1 MGLCKGGTHLS
12 KETILVIED
21 EEDIQE
27 LLRYN
32 LERDGYAVISCLTG
46 EDGLLS
52 LEQERPDLVLLDLM
66 LPGLDG
72 KEICRRLK
80 RDDATSDIPIIMLTA
95 RGEESDIVAGL
106 ELGADDYVTKPFSP
120 KVLTA
125 RVGAVMR
132 RARASAAPANG
143 GEAVVRIHDLV
154 IHPGRHEVLSGGEPV
169 NLSSTE
175 FGILHFLAGRPGWV
189 YTRRQILR
197 GVHGEDHPVLD
208 RSIDVQI
215 ASLRG
220 KLGDRGELIETVR
233 GVGYRF
239 AE

>member
-1 MGLCKGGTHLS
+1 MAR
-12 KETILVIED
+12 ETIFIIED

-32 LERDGYAVISCLTG
+32 LEREGYAVTGFLTG
-46 EDGLLS
+46 EDGLQVIG
-52 LEQERPDLVLLDLM
+52 EKRPDLILLDLM

-72 KEICRRLK
+72 KEICRQLK
-80 RDDATSDIPIIMLTA
+80 RDESTADIPIIMLTA

-106 ELGADDYVTKPFSP
+106 ELGADDYITKPFSP
-120 KVLTA
+120 KVLSA
-125 RVGAVMR
+125 RVGAVLR
-132 RARASAAPANG
+132 RMKSSSTPEDLSAK
-143 GEAVVRIHDLV
+143 VLRLQDLV
-154 IHPGRHEVLSGGEPV
+154 IHPGRHEVLAAGEV
-169 NLSSTE
+169 VELSSTE
-175 FGILHFLAGRPGWV
+175 FGILHFMACRPGWV

-215 ASLRG
+215 ASLRN
-220 KLGDRGELIETVR
+220 KLGDHGALIETVR

>member
-1 MGLCKGGTHLS
+1 MP

-32 LERDGYAVISCLTG
+32 LERDGYAVVSCLSG
-46 EDGLLS
+46 EDGLRTI
-52 LEQERPDLVLLDLM
+52 EDRRPDLILLDLM
-66 LPGLDG
+66 LPGMDG

-80 RDDATSDIPIIMLTA
+80 RDAATADIPVIMLTA

-106 ELGADDYVTKPFSP
+106 ELGADDYVSKPFST
-120 KVLTA
+120 KILTA
-125 RVGAVMR
+125 RVGAVLR
-132 RARASAAPANG
+132 RAAAAAAADPATDRAARVI
-143 GEAVVRIHDLV
+143 EVHDLV
-154 IHPGRHEVLSGGEPV
+154 IHPGRHEVLADGEPV
-169 NLSSTE
+169 PLSSTE

-220 KLGDRGELIETVR
+220 KLGERGGLIETVR

-239 AE
+239 QE

>member
-1 MGLCKGGTHLS
+1 MA

-32 LERDGYAVISCLTG
+32 LERDGYGVVPCLSG
-46 EDGLLS
+46 EDGLRAI
-52 LEQERPDLVLLDLM
+52 EVRRPDLILLDLM

-80 RDDATSDIPIIMLTA
+80 REDATADIPVIMITA
-95 RGEESDIVAGL
+95 RGEESDIVSGL
-106 ELGADDYVTKPFSP
+106 ELGADDYITKPFST
-120 KVLTA
+120 KVLAA
-125 RVGAVMR
+125 RVGAVLR
-132 RARASAAPANG
+132 RAAAERSQPA
-143 GEAVVRIHDLV
+143 EERRDRVIEVHDLV
-154 IHPGRHEVLSGGEPV
+154 IHPGRHEVLADGEPV
-169 NLSSTE
+169 ALSSTE
-175 FGILHFLAGRPGWV
+175 FDILRFLAGRPGWV

-215 ASLRG
+215 ASLRA
-220 KLGDRGELIETVR
+220 KLGERGSLIETVR

-239 AE
+239 QE

>member
-1 MGLCKGGTHLS
+1 
-12 KETILVIED
+12 
-21 EEDIQE
+21 
-27 LLRYN
+27 
-32 LERDGYAVISCLTG
+32 
-46 EDGLLS
+46 
-52 LEQERPDLVLLDLM
+52 
-66 LPGLDG
+66 PGLDG
-72 KEICRRLK
+72 KEICRQLK

-120 KVLTA
+120 KILTA
-125 RVGAVMR
+125 RVGAVLR
-132 RARASAAPANG
+132 RARAAPEAGDAA
-143 GEAVVRIHDLV
+143 AVVRTHDLV
-154 IHPGRHEVLSGGEPV
+154 IHPGRHEVLADGALVPM
-169 NLSSTE
+169 SSTE
-175 FGILHFLAGRPGWV
+175 FGILHFLARRPGWV

-220 KLGDRGELIETVR
+220 KLGGRGALIETVR

-239 AE
+239 SE

>member
-1 MGLCKGGTHLS
+1 MA
-12 KETILVIED
+12 KETILIIED

-32 LERDGYAVISCLTG
+32 LERDGYEVVGCLTG
-46 EDGLLS
+46 EDGLRA
-52 LEQERPDLVLLDLM
+52 LESKRPDLVLLDLM

-80 RDDATSDIPIIMLTA
+80 REEGTADIPIIMLTA

-120 KVLTA
+120 KVLSA
-125 RVGAVMR
+125 RVGAVLR
-132 RARASAAPANG
+132 RARESAVVGDPATN
-143 GEAVVRIHDLV
+143 VVRIHDVV
-154 IHPGRHEVLSGGEPV
+154 IHPGRHEVLADGEPV
-169 NLSSTE
+169 DLSSTE

-215 ASLRG
+215 ASLRS
-220 KLGDRGELIETVR
+220 KLGERGHLIETVR

-239 AE
+239 ME